1 MKVLTVGHAT
11 PSLASLTAS
20 LAIDGM
26 SDTARKALR
35 NDLTNR
41 RSLLT
46 GIIERNKDNKT
57 FTALKNLSNKEMKKM
72 SKGFM
77 LVYRYVEP
85 LGFHIYEKGGKV
97 PSVTET
103 KKIALTINSLCSSTQ
118 FAGLD
123 IEDVNTDHF
132 RLVLATYMSLKK
144 ILTDVQAK
152 RKTDVTTSA
161 LIDATSELGLRLY
174 SLYVDNRQDHASN
187 EETVVFR

>member
-1 MKVLTVGHAT
+1 MKVGMIGCAH
-11 PSLASLTAS
+11 PSLAAVTAS
-20 LAIDGM
+20 TLGGM
-26 SDTARKALR
+26 SEPAREALR

-41 RSLLT
+41 RALLAE
-46 GIIERNKDNKT
+46 IIVRNKDNKT
-57 FTALKNLSNKEMKKM
+57 FTALKNLSSKDMKKM
-72 SKGFM
+72 TKGFM

-97 PSVTET
+97 LSIVET
-103 KKIALTINSLCSSTQ
+103 RKIALTINSLCNSKQ
-118 FAGLD
+118 FAKLD
-123 IEDVNTDHF
+123 IEDVNTDYF
-132 RLVLATYMSLKK
+132 RLILATYMSLKK